1 MNTNQALNTSL
12 KPKTMNYPKQNMDFQ
27 LGLLHFVHLLV
38 TVDGHIDERE
48 RETIYSIKKE
58 ESISSKLF
66 RFFMDTVVTKSEREV
81 YAEGIDYLN
90 RCNEEERLCAFVHL
104 YQLAQADQ
112 YLDVKEIKL
121 LLYSLDQT
129 KIEFD
134 DVVLAAQLAMAQK
147 QARNQN
153 TIN

>member
-1 MNTNQALNTSL
+1 
-12 KPKTMNYPKQNMDFQ
+12 MNYQKQNMDFQ

-48 RETIYSIKKE
+48 KKTIYSIKRE
-58 ESISSKLF
+58 ESISGKLF
-66 RFFMDTVVTKSEREV
+66 QFFMDSVSAKTEREV
-81 YAEGIDYLN
+81 YAEGIDRLN

-104 YQLAQADQ
+104 YQLAQADEH
-112 YLDVKEIKL
+112 LDVKEIKL

>member
-1 MNTNQALNTSL
+1 
-12 KPKTMNYPKQNMDFQ
+12 MNYPKQNMDFQ

-58 ESISSKLF
+58 ESISGKLF
-66 RFFMDTVVTKSEREV
+66 QFFIDSITSKTEREV
-81 YAEGIDYLN
+81 YAEGIDRLN

-104 YQLAQADQ
+104 YQLAKADEH
-112 YLDVKEIKL
+112 LDVKEIKL

-134 DVVLAAQLAMAQK
+134 DVVLAAQLVMAQK
-147 QARNQN
+147 QAQKLKPVN
-153 TIN
+153 

>member
-1 MNTNQALNTSL
+1 
-12 KPKTMNYPKQNMDFQ
+12 MNYQKQNMDFQ

-48 RETIYSIKKE
+48 KQTIHSIKRE
-58 ESISSKLF
+58 ESISGKLF
-66 RFFMDTVVTKSEREV
+66 QFFIDSVNTKSEREV
-81 YAEGIDYLN
+81 YAEGIDHLN

-104 YQLAQADQ
+104 YQLAQADEH
-112 YLDVKEIKL
+112 LDVKEIKL

-134 DVVLAAQLAMAQK
+134 DVVLAAQLALAQK
-147 QARNQN
+147 QARTEK